1 MRPTR
6 RWLRQAAVPR
16 SDLYL
21 PLALAV
27 VTQTDVWLPRPVNLG
42 HVVGPPAVVSFV
54 YLVTSL
60 LLVWRRRAPLAVLA
74 AIVTVD
80 AVEYLIFGA
89 PEGLGSL
96 LPSVIAFYAVGRY
109 ARASALAV
117 AAPLV
122 LLGTAVHELRDPAFT
137 FDGGEAVFYLVLGA
151 AWPLGR
157 AFARNA
163 TRQAAIEDRT
173 RALVRDREARTRAAV
188 AAERARISRELH
200 DVVGHGLT
208 VVVLQLVGAEGLL
221 ATNALDLARS
231 RIAAAESSARAAL
244 EEMRRLLVLLGEDG
258 ADRSLD
264 PQPGLRDLDSLLD
277 HVRTAGAQISLTV
290 EGHTR
295 EIPAGVDLAAY
306 RIVQEALTNVLK
318 HAQPPRATVRI
329 GYEVDAL
336 AIEILDD
343 GVPTATTGDGTGR
356 GLTGLHERVTLY
368 GGAIQTGPRP
378 GTGYAVSARLPVPC
392 P

>member
-1 MRPTR
+1 
-6 RWLRQAAVPR
+6 
-16 SDLYL
+16 
-21 PLALAV
+21 V
-27 VTQTDVWLPRPVNLG
+27 VTQTDVWLPRSVNLG
-42 HVVGPPAVVSFV
+42 NVVGPPAVVSLL

-60 LLVWRRRAPLAVLA
+60 LLVWRRRGPLTVLA

-96 LPSVIAFYAVGRY
+96 LPTVIAFYAVGRY
-109 ARASALAV
+109 ARAGALAV

-122 LLGTAVHELRDPAFT
+122 LLGTAVHELMDPAFT
-137 FDGGEAVFYLVLGA
+137 FDGGEAVFYLVLGT

-163 TRQAAIEDRT
+163 SQQAAVEERS
-173 RALVRDREARTRAAV
+173 RALLREREARTREAV

-208 VVVLQLVGAEGLL
+208 VVVLQLVSAEGLL
-221 ATNALDLARS
+221 ANNALDLARS
-231 RIAAAESSARAAL
+231 RVAAAESSARAAL

-264 PQPGLRDLDSLLD
+264 PQPGLRDLDNLLD
-277 HVRTAGAQISLTV
+277 HARIAGAQISLTV
-290 EGHTR
+290 EGPTR

-306 RIVQEALTNVLK
+306 RIVQEAVTNVLK

-336 AIEILDD
+336 AIEVLDD
-343 GVPTATTGDGTGR
+343 GVPSATTGDGTGR

-368 GGAIQTGPRP
+368 GGALQAGPRP
-378 GTGYAVSARLPVPC
+378 GSGYAVTARLPVPC